1 MKVLI
6 RKKRHRGRLF
16 LPSTTKAR
24 QTACV
29 DILSAMKTARYFA
42 LLFALLAAPLP
53 AIAAADMPLKVTQN
67 GTQLSVEGWLETRAS
82 REIAWSVLT
91 DYERF
96 PEFVPGIRFNR
107 IVETQ
112 GRVKT
117 LEQRGE
123 VVAGIFRLLYD
134 GTLRVEET
142 PEEGLSI
149 LFLSGPFKDVR
160 GEWRMER
167 QEKKRPLRLVY
178 KMNMDM
184 MKSPF
189 PPPLAPSIAAQQVRT
204 WVDVFGREMDNR
216 MERRKAK

>member
-1 MKVLI
+1 M
-6 RKKRHRGRLF
+6 
-16 LPSTTKAR
+16 TKAR
-24 QTACV
+24 QTAWV
-29 DILSAMKTARYFA
+29 DILTVMKSARYFA
-42 LLFALLAAPLP
+42 LLFALLAVP
-53 AIAAADMPLKVTQN
+53 AAGIAATELPLKVTQN
-67 GTQLSVEGWLETRAS
+67 GSQLSVEGWLETRAT
-82 REIAWSVLT
+82 REIAWAVLT

-96 PEFVPGIRFNR
+96 PEFVPGIRLNR
-107 IVETQ
+107 IVETR
-112 GRVKT
+112 GRVII

-123 VVAGIFRLLYD
+123 VLAGIFRLLYD

-142 PEEGLSI
+142 PDEGLSI

-167 QEKKRPLRLVY
+167 QEKKGPLRLVY
-178 KMNMDM
+178 RMNMDM

-216 MERRKAK
+216 MERRKPK